1 MRTTRYNR
9 SISCVA
15 SVRCSGVS
23 GCASWLITVAG
34 NATPGPATYFTFLLP
49 DGRECSAI
57 SPMRVQAGTFVELP
71 GVDAL
76 CQTMPGSSV
85 AGWTIPVAPG
95 FTGFGSAVEPFPP
108 GLRVWVIESQRFTLV
123 PYEPIMRI
131 DYDANVASAHECV
144 DAELAHTS
152 DDSRTGHSWVPRE
165 IFSMART
172 PLIAA
177 CQPSGHTLV
186 GWNTRGDGTGE
197 SLELGASLPQ
207 AWESGTDNENTLYA
221 QWAATS

>member
-1 MRTTRYNR
+1 
-9 SISCVA
+9 
-15 SVRCSGVS
+15 
-23 GCASWLITVAG
+23 
-34 NATPGPATYFTFLLP
+34 
-49 DGRECSAI
+49 
-57 SPMRVQAGTFVELP
+57 
-71 GVDAL
+71 
-76 CQTMPGSSV
+76 
-85 AGWTIPVAPG
+85 
-95 FTGFGSAVEPFPP
+95 
-108 GLRVWVIESQRFTLV
+108 
-123 PYEPIMRI
+123 MRI